1 MLINP
6 PSLASFSSL
15 YILSTD
21 PFSISLSFAE
31 IVPATAATARLSVY
45 SMPDGRSID

>member
-15 YILSTD
+15 YI
-21 PFSISLSFAE
+21 PFSISLSFTE
-31 IVPATAATARLSVY
+31 IVPATAATAKLSVY
-45 SMPDGRSID
+45 SVPDSRSID